1 MDGHEM
7 SWISGGCVPE
17 PAEPHVP
24 AVKREL
30 HGRTGYSV
38 HVTYDV
44 MGVESREEAIN
55 VILDKVPE
63 IEGVKVSQIHV
74 GKYVIS
80 RLAPGFE
87 DTL

>member
-1 MDGHEM
+1 M
-7 SWISGGCVPE
+7 SEPSEPEYEPTAETYVPMI
-17 PAEPHVP
+17 
-24 AVKREL
+24 KREL
-30 HGRTGYSV
+30 QGRTGYSV

-44 MGVESREEAIN
+44 MGVESKEEAIN

-80 RLAPGFE
+80 SLAEGLG
-87 DTL
+87 DIL